1 MKSVYSHIRLWFL
14 ASAILFCGTGLSD
27 AKNKTLLIGVSEYM
41 DPAWRRLS
49 TNNDIVL
56 LQQRLD
62 GRFSISVCK
71 DKDATHDG
79 ICKAL
84 SALRDSVHVGDTVF
98 IHFSGH
104 GQQMIAK
111 DDTSEPDFLDEA
123 IIPYDAF
130 CKYNPGEYEGEKH
143 LRDDELSSY
152 VNDIRR
158 RAGNKGFVIVCLDA
172 CHSGNSDKGSQD
184 TPIRGTKDIFGEES
198 LTNALSDEQKYNSS
212 FVGIEKNGADVVYI
226 SACKPWDVNKEIRI
240 DGIGYGS
247 LSYSVAMALDHADMS
262 DITQWLDY
270 IYFEM
275 KEDLGLAQ
283 TPMFNNSFGFEPSAN
298 KITAVDIIEN
308 IDDEYG
314 NTEEDSHRLPYVVT
328 GSIIIILAIG
338 MALAYGKRKKRQH

>member
-14 ASAILFCGTGLSD
+14 ASAILFCGTGLSA
-27 AKNKTLLIGVSEYM
+27 AKNKALLIGVSEYM

-84 SALRDSVHVGDTVF
+84 SALRDSVLVGDTVF

-111 DDTSEPDFLDEA
+111 NDTSEPDFLDEA

-130 CKYNPGEYEGEKH
+130 CKYRPGEYEGEKH

-158 RAGNKGFVIVCLDA
+158 RAGNKGFVIVSLDA
-172 CHSGNSDKGSQD
+172 CHSGNSDRAPQDED
-184 TPIRGTKDIFGEES
+184 TPVRGTRDIFGEES
-198 LTNALSDEQKYNSS
+198 SVKKISDEDRYKSS

-226 SACKPWDVNKEIRI
+226 SACKPWDINKEIRI
-240 DGIGYGS
+240 DGVGYGS
-247 LSYSVAMALDHADMS
+247 LSYSVAMALDHTDMS
-262 DITQWLDY
+262 NISQWLDSVY
-270 IYFEM
+270 NKM
-275 KEDLGLAQ
+275 KKDLKLAQ
-283 TPMFNNSFGFEPSAN
+283 TPMFNNSFGYIPPTKTPN
-298 KITAVDIIEN
+298 PAVNRIKT

-314 NTEEDSHRLPYVVT
+314 N
-328 GSIIIILAIG
+328 
-338 MALAYGKRKKRQH
+338 